1 MARKTHGR
9 RAASP
14 VEHTISRRTWLKLV
28 GATGAT
34 ASFAGVAS
42 ATEEPDDGVEIHGI
56 RFGTVVNMV
65 EAGADPTGEEPI
77 DPILEAHAKD
87 DTLLYFPEGR
97 YKLHQFRNYE
107 GTNDDF
113 EADLYYG
120 LENFGLLGAGSG
132 RTELVPRDGQG
143 SAAYGTGYFH
153 RLWFELRYGRNYL
166 VKGFSFDYT
175 AENTGG
181 RFQLLPD
188 GDFVMR
194 DVRVRGENDV
204 QEGPLLFSVLD
215 PDATG
220 LVRDVRLPD
229 GGGSTSF
236 GPTGIYVSKGHQ
248 GTVTLRDCV
257 VEGFPDNGLYAS
269 NPSDPAAV
277 EVIGG
282 RYANNNI
289 SQVRLGT
296 SRSFVKN
303 ARVEATEAIEVDG
316 PVNMRGIRVADGS
329 GVEIDN
335 CDVVVSADAYSSGA
349 IVGNHYAGDFS
360 VKNTRIRTDAPY
372 ERYAVY
378 AKSTDVADSS
388 VTLENLSITGDSP
401 GRMAVVIKGR
411 DPATLSN
418 VCVQQ
423 TGADRDGVTLV
434 DTDATIEESVL
445 NVTGDPIVTIGDSE
459 VETSN
464 VRYDGTCPVPRPE

>member
-1 MARKTHGR
+1 MARKTYARRETSPDGR
-9 RAASP
+9 
-14 VEHTISRRTWLKLV
+14 TLSRRSWLKLV
-28 GATGAT
+28 GTASAT

-42 ATEEPDDGVEIHGI
+42 ATDEPSDGTEVHGI
-56 RFGTVVNMV
+56 PFETVVNMV

-77 DPILEAHAKD
+77 DPILDEHVAD

-97 YKLHQFRNYE
+97 YKLNQFRNYE

-166 VKGFSFDYT
+166 VKGFTFDYT

-188 GDFVMR
+188 GDFIMR
-194 DVRVRGENDV
+194 DVQVRGENDV

-215 PDATG
+215 PEGTG

-229 GGGSTSF
+229 GGGTIGF

-248 GTVTLRDCV
+248 GTITLRDCV
-257 VEGFPDNGLYAS
+257 IEGFPDNGLYAS

-303 ARVEATEAIEVDG
+303 ARVEVTEAIEVDG

-329 GVEIDN
+329 GVEIEN
-335 CDVVVSADAYSSGA
+335 CDVVVSADVNSSGA

-372 ERYAVY
+372 KRYAVY
-378 AKSTDVADSS
+378 AKSTNVEDSG
-388 VTLENLSITGDSP
+388 VTMKNVSITGDSP
-401 GRMAVVIKGR
+401 DRMAVVMKGR
-411 DPATLSN
+411 DPATLKN
-418 VCVQQ
+418 VCIQQ
-423 TGADRDGVTLV
+423 TGANRDGVTLV
-434 DTDATIEESVL
+434 DTDATVEESVL
-445 NVTGDPIVTIGDSE
+445 NVTGDPVVSIGDSV
-459 VETSN
+459 VETTN
-464 VRYDGTCPVPRPE
+464 VRYGGTCPLPKPR